1 MENTSGYIYS
11 DIIRYIQSHR
21 PLNCIIQ
28 LMTNNQLVL
37 IIIEDTTHFRLR
49 FNNNHQLNLNK
60 NTPQLFNQ
68 LLIGIGAILTR
79 LNRRIDLI
87 KCGNNIIYNRNTLNL
102 NNLNNLNIP
111 SRRLP
116 RRRLPRDEENN
127 ENYPPNNFGK
137 KSKSKSNLKS
147 DYRRL
152 AKF

>member
-1 MENTSGYIYS
+1 M
-11 DIIRYIQSHR
+11 
-21 PLNCIIQ
+21 
-28 LMTNNQLVL
+28 
-37 IIIEDTTHFRLR
+37 
-49 FNNNHQLNLNK
+49 
-60 NTPQLFNQ
+60 
-68 LLIGIGAILTR
+68 LIGIGAILTR

-137 KSKSKSNLKS
+137 KSKLTNLKLTKSNLKLTKSNLKLTNLKLTNLKS
-147 DYRRL
+147 DYSRL
-152 AKF
+152 SKF